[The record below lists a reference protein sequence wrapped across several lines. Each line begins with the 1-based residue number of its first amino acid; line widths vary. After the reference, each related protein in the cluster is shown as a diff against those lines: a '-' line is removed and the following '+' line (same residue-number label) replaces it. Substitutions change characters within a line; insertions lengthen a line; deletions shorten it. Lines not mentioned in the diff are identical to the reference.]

1 MRIAFV
7 NHFCAH
13 YRVKTFEIIAAN
25 RDVDFMFFSGG
36 TEWYWQKEH
45 GVRAGNFKYEYL
57 PGVQVGGTRL
67 VPSLVSR
74 LLRGN
79 YDVFIKCING
89 RFALPITFLIS
100 RLLGRPFILWTGVWM
115 RLRSVGHQIAYPLT
129 RYIYRHSDAVVVYG
143 EHVKRFLVEEGVP
156 PERIFIAG
164 NAVDN
169 DLYSGHVSDEEKT
182 ALRQSLAIGP
192 DQKIVLYL
200 GRLEDGKGLEY
211 LLQAFASAAVGDAV
225 LVLAGT
231 GSLKAELIK
240 IVEQLGI
247 TERVRFPGYVRVEDT
262 VKYYASAC
270 VYVLPSVT
278 TRLFK
283 EPWGLV
289 VNEAFNQSLPVIAS
303 DCVGAAAGGF
313 LRDGENGMVVPERN
327 VDALRAAIEK
337 VIMDDELRTSMAAA
351 ARTAI
356 RTWDQKAMAQGF
368 LDAIEY
374 VSSKRR

>member
-13 YRVKTFEIIAAN
+13 YRVKTFEIIAAT

>member
-1 MRIAFV
+1 
-7 NHFCAH
+7 
-13 YRVKTFEIIAAN
+13 
-25 RDVDFMFFSGG
+25 
-36 TEWYWQKEH
+36 
-45 GVRAGNFKYEYL
+45 
-57 PGVQVGGTRL
+57 
-67 VPSLVSR
+67 
-74 LLRGN
+74 
-79 YDVFIKCING
+79 
-89 RFALPITFLIS
+89 
-100 RLLGRPFILWTGVWM
+100 M